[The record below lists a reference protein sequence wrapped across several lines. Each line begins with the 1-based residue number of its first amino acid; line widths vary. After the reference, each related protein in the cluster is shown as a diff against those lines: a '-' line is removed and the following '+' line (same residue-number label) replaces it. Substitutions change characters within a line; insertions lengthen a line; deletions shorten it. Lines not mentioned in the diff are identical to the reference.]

1 MKRTRLLIF
10 PGLLVLIFLLGAC
23 RQTTESDITYDA
35 ANLQFSG
42 EQAFALEEEFVN
54 QFPDRASGMPNV
66 ALSTKWLQ
74 EQFESY
80 GLSCTTDEWEV
91 TNFSETVP
99 MKNVMCQL
107 SGASERE
114 IIVMAH
120 HDQSPQTVYGA
131 DNDGSGIA
139 IILHLA
145 QLFAAEA
152 PGPYTL
158 VFLADDGEEYGM
170 LGSLR
175 YIEQHPDPQRI
186 IAAVSLDNVGKHF
199 YDGIEM
205 KSIGQFDGFGPPWL
219 LQAARDAAQVAVDA
233 GDSTITVPVI
243 RDPFTQVIDQA
254 VPISL
259 MDQGPLVAAGVP
271 AFGFAG
277 LVPPEFEDLH
287 DQSYH
292 TPGDTMELQ
301 SPVILQET
309 GRATEALIRHL
320 QTMQTFPKE
329 PAPYLYFAI
338 DNNILAGPILWLIF
352 AVFVALFFIASLWFG
367 RKLPHGRSVGLR
379 SALPHFLGLWLPFVL
394 SVISLYVMT
403 ALGLLQKFEQYFALA
418 RSPSYTDPRWPAV
431 ILFLLG
437 MAVFLYF
444 GRKLTGLL
452 QTTRPDFQSTK
463 SLALFIIGL
472 ATLYIAIVNPFSLLL
487 TIPLLFWLLISGR
500 RGTAFALD
508 ILFFILGG
516 TLLYYMMYTFGFVL
530 LGINWYILWYIMMM
544 MAVPMVGFATM
555 TVICAIVAAGLSMI
569 VRPPA
574 LTQEEK
580 AAPVEAVAES

>member
-1 MKRTRLLIF
+1 MQIKRLLILL
-10 PGLLVLIFLLGAC
+10 GLLALIFILGAC
-23 RQTTESDITYDA
+23 RQTDDSEITYDA

-42 EQAFALEEEFVN
+42 EEAFALEEAFVT

-66 ALSTKWLQ
+66 ALSTQWLQ
-74 EQFESY
+74 EQFEGY
-80 GLSCTTDEWEV
+80 GLSCTTDEWEI

-99 MKNVMCQL
+99 LKNVICQL
-107 SGASERE
+107 PGASERE

-175 YIEQHPDPQRI
+175 YIEQHPDPERI
-186 IAAVSLDNVGKHF
+186 IGAVSLDNVGKHF
-199 YDGIEM
+199 YDGLEM

-219 LQAARDAAQVAVDA
+219 LQAARDAAQAAVDA

-277 LVPPEFEDLH
+277 LVPPEFAELH
-287 DQSYH
+287 NQSYH

-320 QTMQTFPKE
+320 QTMQSFPKE
-329 PAPYLYFAI
+329 PAPYLYFAN
-338 DNNILAGPILWLIF
+338 DNNILDGPILWLIF
-352 AVFVALFFIASLWFG
+352 AVFVAIFFIASLWIG
-367 RKLPHGRSVGLR
+367 RKSSDPLSAGWRA
-379 SALPHFLGLWLPFVL
+379 ALPHFLGLWLPLVLAVL
-394 SVISLYVMT
+394 SLYLMT
-403 ALGLLQKFEQYFALA
+403 AVGLLQQFERYFAL
-418 RSPSYTDPRWPAV
+418 PKHPVQTNPRWPAV
-431 ILFLLG
+431 ILFLVG
-437 MAVFLYF
+437 IAVFLLL
-444 GRKLTGLL
+444 GRKLARRL
-452 QTTRPDFQSTK
+452 QTTMPDFKSIK
-463 SLALFIIGL
+463 SLAFFVIGL
-472 ATLYIAIVNPFSLLL
+472 ATLYIAIFNPFSLLL
-487 TIPLLFWLLISGR
+487 TMPLLFWLLIGGR
-500 RGTAFALD
+500 HGAKYLLD
-508 ILFFILGG
+508 VLFFILGG
-516 TLLYYMMYTFGFVL
+516 ALLYYLLYTFGFVVL
-530 LGINWYILWYIMMM
+530 RIDWYILWYVMMM

-569 VRPPA
+569 VHPPA

-580 AAPVEAVAES
+580 AAPIKAAAAS